1 MVTFLYLVRHCQ
13 SMGNVE
19 DKFQGRFDSPV
30 SPLGEKQLD
39 LLSLRFR
46 NVRLDGVYASPL
58 QRTLRTGE
66 AIARFHRLEV
76 LPRED
81 FIELDVGE
89 LDDLP
94 QAELARVR
102 PDIVRDWDVTP
113 DLLSFPGG
121 ENMAQA
127 YERCRK
133 AVLDLAEEN
142 PGKTLAVATHGGVL
156 RCIDACAR
164 FGSLEGMRQAGET
177 YRVGNTGISL
187 LKVED
192 GRLSWEFF
200 NDVKHLPPEY
210 VTKFV
215 VGDREEKP

>member
-1 MVTFLYLVRHCQ
+1 MVTFLYMVRHCQ

-19 DKFQGRFDSPV
+19 DKFQGRYDSPV

-46 NVRLDGVYASPL
+46 NVRLDGVFASPL
-58 QRTLRTGE
+58 QRAMRTGE
-66 AIARFHRLEV
+66 AVARFHGLTV
-76 LPRED
+76 QPREE

-89 LDDLP
+89 LDNVT
-94 QAELARVR
+94 QAELARLR

-121 ENMAQA
+121 ETMTQA
-127 YERCRK
+127 YERSVA
-133 AVLDLAEEN
+133 AVRGIAREN
-142 PGKTLAVATHGGVL
+142 AGKTIAVVTHGGIL

-164 FGSLEGMRQAGET
+164 FGSLEGMRRARDT

-192 GRLSWEFF
+192 DRLSWEFF
-200 NDVKHLPPEY
+200 NDLKHLPPEY
-210 VTKFV
+210 ITRFSVKP
-215 VGDREEKP
+215 EEDEG